1 MCVWQKRKN
10 IAMASGVK
18 NRGMCVDSCT
28 AADKHTS
35 RWVFVRRLQCKAYK
49 NTHKTTTNRSS
60 SVTELLSPI
69 YILLCIEETL
79 PWSRSSP
86 AKLSCSFTVLR
97 VLSSFHVAWHWTES
111 SPLYAH
117 LQLACHITT
126 MLVWLAMDDI
136 CIESMVYN
144 THSPPLCLLHRIKTH
159 TLFTATHYCHAIP
172 WYLKGQRD
180 WYAIL
185 NWRSKRCNDLQA
197 LRNITIVFQPY

>member
-1 MCVWQKRKN
+1 MAITLAISLLLCLQLKQFNHNWLNGTLTVGGVGNLADIDRPTKSMYVFPLLINFRMCVWQKRKN

-18 NRGMCVDSCT
+18 NRGMCVDSST

-49 NTHKTTTNRSS
+49 NTHKICTTTNRSS
-60 SVTELLSPI
+60 FVTELLSPI
-69 YILLCIEETL
+69 YVLQCIEETL

-86 AKLSCSFTVLR
+86 AKPSCSFTVLR

-117 LQLACHITT
+117 LQLACRITT

-136 CIESMVYN
+136 CIEMV
-144 THSPPLCLLHRIKTH
+144 
-159 TLFTATHYCHAIP
+159 
-172 WYLKGQRD
+172 
-180 WYAIL
+180 
-185 NWRSKRCNDLQA
+185 
-197 LRNITIVFQPY
+197 